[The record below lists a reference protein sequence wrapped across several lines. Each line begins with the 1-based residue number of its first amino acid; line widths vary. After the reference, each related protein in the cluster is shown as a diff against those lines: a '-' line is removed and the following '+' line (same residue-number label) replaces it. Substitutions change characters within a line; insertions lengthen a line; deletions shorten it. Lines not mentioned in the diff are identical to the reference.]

1 MTKQKTNKSVSK
13 RIKVT
18 SGGILLRRHQL
29 GSGHLKRKKSK
40 SALNRQ
46 KKMHGMATAESKK
59 YKQLLG
65 IQ

>member
-1 MTKQKTNKSVSK
+1 MTKQKTNKSISK

-18 SGGILLRRHQL
+18 SSGVLLRKHQF

-46 KKMHGMATAESKK
+46 KKTFVMAKAENKK
-59 YKQLLG
+59 YKAMLG
-65 IQ
+65 L